1 MKNIANEKYQN
12 PSFLVKDLI
21 RAKQSKNKQLVNYIN
36 DELIYL
42 RNEIVDF
49 NK

>member
-12 PSFLVKDLI
+12 PSLLVKDLI
-21 RAKQSKNKQLVNYIN
+21 RTKQSKNKQLVNNIN

-42 RNEIVDF
+42 RNEILDF